1 MLTLPSKKC
10 CSRVFDP
17 FGDAGDGEEL
27 SVLVELDGG
36 DDGGGGEHV
45 GGVVERGQRMHLA
58 VPGEL

>member
-1 MLTLPSKKC
+1 MYLEDDT
-10 CSRVFDP
+10 VVVDFDP

-45 GGVVERGQRMHLA
+45 GGVVERGQRVQLA